1 MSTVRRASPLMSQA
15 EARELGLD
23 REHLVRLYRDMLATR
38 LVEERGNLLFK
49 AGKLP
54 GSYYTGRGNEAASVG
69 VARAMGDDDVAAP
82 LHRNLGVHLVRG
94 VPPAAVFCQFM
105 GRDGGATRG
114 RDSNLRSNDF
124 GPGKGLL
131 AGVSHLPAMIP
142 VITGIALAFQLRQE
156 ERVAIGWCGDGA
168 AARGDMH
175 EAMNLA
181 GVRNLPIVY
190 IIDNNQYAYSTPNR
204 LSFACEH
211 LADRGPA
218 YGFEG
223 IVVDG
228 TDVVTVFREAQRAI
242 EKAREGGGPTIVE
255 LITLRMEGHAV
266 HDDAGYV
273 PRELLAEFGSRD
285 PLDRFRAWLQEVE
298 ECSDE
303 EFAEIDDDVRA
314 WIDAGVAE
322 AEASPPPDA
331 TQILDGVYAAP
342 DALAE
347 GLMSE
352 FPFGMFGDPEELQ
365 KQMAA
370 WMEQAQQGQK
380 VAFADQAINLAVGMT
395 VAAIGRLDLAG
406 TADQQANQVRD
417 AIRLIFPEAVTL
429 VREARQGL
437 A

>member
-1 MSTVRRASPLMSQA
+1 MSQA

-23 REHLVRLYRDMLATR
+23 REDLVRLYRDMLATR

-69 VARAMGDDDVAAP
+69 VAAAMGEHDVASP
-82 LHRNLGVHLVRG
+82 LHRNLGVHIVRG
-94 VPPAAVFCQFM
+94 VRPAAIFCQFM
-105 GRDGGATRG
+105 GRSEGATRG

-124 GPGKGLL
+124 RPGKGLL

-142 VITGIALAFQLRQE
+142 AITGIALAFQLRRE

-181 GVRNLPIVY
+181 GVRSLPIVY
-190 IIDNNQYAYSTPNR
+190 VIDNNQYAYSTPNR

-242 EKAREGGGPTIVE
+242 EKAREGGGPTVIE
-255 LITLRMEGHAV
+255 LVTLRMEGHAV

-273 PRELLAEFGSRD
+273 PRELLAEFGSKD
-285 PLDRFRAWLQEVE
+285 PLERFRSWLAEIE
-298 ECSDE
+298 DCSDDE
-303 EFAEIDDDVRA
+303 LAEIEEDVRA
-314 WIDAGVAE
+314 WIEAGVAE
-322 AEASPPPDA
+322 AEASPPPDG
-331 TQILDGVYAAP
+331 TGILEGVYAAD
-342 DALAE
+342 DARA
-347 GLMSE
+347 
-352 FPFGMFGDPEELQ
+352 
-365 KQMAA
+365 
-370 WMEQAQQGQK
+370 
-380 VAFADQAINLAVGMT
+380 
-395 VAAIGRLDLAG
+395 
-406 TADQQANQVRD
+406 
-417 AIRLIFPEAVTL
+417 
-429 VREARQGL
+429 
-437 A
+437 